1 MGVRLSPYMK
11 KLFPS
16 FLSAFLAAS
25 IACAADAPK
34 PFGVVPT
41 NAQVKW
47 QRMEYYAFVHF
58 GLNTYTGREWGYGDE
73 NPELFN
79 PSDFDASKIVKT
91 FKDAGMK
98 GMIYTAKHHDGF
110 CTWPTKSTKH
120 NITRSPWKNG
130 KGDVV
135 KEFSEAC
142 KEHGIKFGTY
152 LSPWDR
158 NCAEYGRPGYLKV
171 YYKQINELLT
181 NYGPIFEIW
190 FDGANGGD
198 GYYGGA
204 KEKRNIG
211 KAGEYYNFEKIVSM
225 IRKKQPKC
233 IIWGAD
239 SHGDA
244 RWGGTEDGH
253 VNYPFW
259 NTIGKPN
266 WIGGK
271 PVVPTCTGGCSHPR
285 YPDSSMGVRG
295 GDHWVAAEADTKINN
310 AGWFWHR
317 GQSNRVK
324 SLDKLID
331 TWFRSVGYG
340 ANLIL
345 NVAPD
350 QTGRLDPADVERLME
365 FKKWRDEFYA
375 KDYALGA
382 SVLPSQVR
390 GNDQKFAGS
399 KMTDGKIE
407 SYWAVEDN
415 NLTPQAVIT
424 LKETATFDVIRLREQ
439 IRLGQRVDSF
449 TVEAY
454 VDGKW
459 VMIDD
464 GGQTIGNQVLR
475 RLKEPV
481 TTNKLRLKITGS
493 QATPCISE
501 FSLLLRPG
509 TIAAP
514 SVSRVG
520 DRLHITSTRKGKL
533 IYTTDGSEPTPANA
547 LSYEAPVTFDR
558 NGVVK
563 ARVVADDGKL
573 GPVRS
578 MDFGICKKDWKVV
591 SASSGN
597 AVAAIDDSTD
607 TFWTSEAAAPQSFV
621 VDMGKAHAV
630 KGFSYTPRQDGKWKG
645 MTDRYTFEVSADG
658 KKWTKAA
665 EGEFSNLKAS
675 PVKLDVLFKKTQEN
689 IRFFRFTGTRVL
701 EGSNVTVGEIDLL
714 GE

>member
-1 MGVRLSPYMK
+1 MK

-16 FLSAFLAAS
+16 FLSVCLMAS
-25 IACAADAPK
+25 IACAAEAPK
-34 PFGVVPT
+34 PYGAVPT
-41 NAQVKW
+41 KSQVKW

-73 NPELFN
+73 DPKLFN
-79 PSDFDASKIVKT
+79 PSDFNASDIVKT
-91 FKDAGMK
+91 FKEAGMK

-120 NITRSPWKNG
+120 NITQSPWKGG

-135 KEFSEAC
+135 KEFADAC

-181 NYGPIFEIW
+181 NYGPVFEIW

-211 KAGEYYNFEKIVSM
+211 NAGEYYNFKKIVSM
-225 IRKKQPKC
+225 IRKKQPNC
-233 IIWGAD
+233 VIWGAD

-259 NTIGKPN
+259 NTIGKAK
-266 WIGGK
+266 WRDGK
-271 PVVPTCTGGCSHPR
+271 AIRPTCNGGCSHPR
-285 YPDSSMGVRG
+285 YAEASMGSRG
-295 GDHWVAAEADTKINN
+295 GEHWVAAEADTKINN
-310 AGWFWHR
+310 SGWFWHK
-317 GQSNRVK
+317 GQENRVK

-350 QTGRLDPADVERLME
+350 QTGRLDPADVARLME
-365 FKKWRDEFYA
+365 FKKWRDQLYA
-375 KDYALGA
+375 TDYALGA
-382 SVLPSQVR
+382 AVAPSQVR
-390 GNDQKFAGS
+390 GGDAKFAGN

-415 NLTPQAVIT
+415 NLTPEAVIT
-424 LKETATFDVIRLREQ
+424 LKKPATFDVIRLREQ

-449 TVEAY
+449 SVEAK

-481 TTNKLRLKITGS
+481 TTDQLRLKITAS

-501 FSLLLRPG
+501 FSLFLMPG

-514 SVSRVG
+514 SVSRKG
-520 DRLHITSTRKGKL
+520 DLLNISSKDKGRL
-533 IYTTDGSEPTPANA
+533 IYTTDGSEPTAENA
-547 LSYEAPVTFDR
+547 LSYEAPVTYEKS
-558 NGVVK
+558 GIVK
-563 ARVVADDGKL
+563 ARVVSDDGKL

-578 MDFGICKKDWKVV
+578 VDFGLCKKGWSVV
-591 SASSGN
+591 SATSGN
-597 AVAAIDDSTD
+597 AAAAIDDSAD
-607 TFWTSEAAAPQSFV
+607 VFWASDAAAPQSFA
-621 VDMGKAHAV
+621 VDMGKPHTV

-645 MTDRYTFEVSADG
+645 MTDRYIFEVSTDG
-658 KKWTKAA
+658 QKWTKVA

-675 PVKLDVLFKKTQEN
+675 PIKLDVRFKQEQEN

-701 EGSNVTVGEIDLL
+701 EGANVTVGEIDII